1 VIDCGIVNK
10 EEWERVEEFRIG
22 ERVELDYLP
31 LEISIEGTNHQER
44 GKGRAKK
51 KQRVK
56 RAKGTNKTKTKD
68 NSVLNKN
75 DNIA

>member
-44 GKGRAKK
+44 GKG
-51 KQRVK
+51 
-56 RAKGTNKTKTKD
+56 
-68 NSVLNKN
+68 
-75 DNIA
+75 

>member
-44 GKGRAKK
+44 GKGRTKK
-51 KQRVK
+51 QQRVK
-56 RAKGTNKTKTKD
+56 RAKGTNETKIKD
-68 NSVLNKN
+68 NCINYMTLF
-75 DNIA
+75 